1 MKTKETNNRLIEIN
15 QIKELISIDYRDLI
29 IPNGRKNNMVV
40 PGFMVLYGTP
50 SKFLYMTIL
59 DPYFSEF
66 VAKLREVYL
75 EEKDQVI
82 SDDIFGKRYIEIDDI
97 SRELLLT
104 GELDKTNYGYEEYF
118 ETEPYEESLLMEE
131 DVLKA
136 LFPIVKYYLKE
147 SLKRFDMTITNL
159 ELSHGINGVYY
170 LTTTIDNI
178 EKYLPILFEPSENS
192 FKITIGNLFKNSIP
206 LELSG
211 AINKK
216 GITITVSI
224 KDYEYYDETKYE
236 VINDKIVKTQ
246 SIDLRDKLIHFQ
258 KDNIK
263 ETTQKTP
270 IDIYELDSSS
280 DGITWYELPWN
291 AYLGLKE
298 DKDYVD
304 ASFTTTD
311 EEQNGRVVE
320 NKIVYISPTTETFYL
335 KEIASKR
342 YHNKIDD
349 RTIGGNIT
357 LDAIN
362 KRRIGLIGKD
372 ATIVETFFAEEAV
385 ASGAYK
391 EHLSGNYF
399 YQVYKDLVKDSAMFI
414 DKEQG
419 LTEKSDLFDVKKYIK
434 KEEK

>member
-1 MKTKETNNRLIEIN
+1 MKTKETSNQLIEISK
-15 QIKELISIDYRDLI
+15 IKELTSITYRDLI
-29 IPNGRKNNMVV
+29 IPNGMKNNMVV

-50 SKFLYMTIL
+50 SKFLYMTTL

-66 VAKLREVYL
+66 VSKLREVYL

-82 SDDIFGKRYIEIDDI
+82 SDDIFGKQYIEIDDL

-118 ETEPYEESLLMEE
+118 EPEPYEESLLMEE

-136 LFPIVKYYLKE
+136 LFPIVEYHLKE
-147 SLKRFDMTITNL
+147 ALKRFDMTITNI

-170 LTTTIDNI
+170 LTSTINNI
-178 EKYLPILFEPSENS
+178 DKYLPILFEPSENS

-206 LELSG
+206 LKISG
-211 AINKK
+211 VINQN
-216 GITITVSI
+216 GIKINAFI
-224 KDYEYYDETKYE
+224 EDYGYYDETKYE
-236 VINDKIVKTQ
+236 VVNDKIVKTQ
-246 SIDLRDKLIHFQ
+246 EIDLRDRLIHFQ
-258 KDNIK
+258 KENIS
-263 ETTQKTP
+263 EVTQKIP

-291 AYLGLKE
+291 SYLGLKE
-298 DKDYVD
+298 DK
-304 ASFTTTD
+304 SFIDSSFMTTD
-311 EEQNGRVVE
+311 EEQKGRVVE
-320 NKIVYISPTTETFYL
+320 NKIVYISPTAETFYL

-349 RTIGGNIT
+349 RTIGGNVT

-399 YQVYKDLVKDSAMFI
+399 YQIYKELAKDNAMFI
-414 DKEQG
+414 DKEKG